1 MSDMNTEPAPD
12 PLNEAL
18 KVLRDQPVPP
28 LPTLLEASTVEA
40 LQTNSLAPEVLR
52 LRQRRQ
58 LMFRIARY
66 GSLATAALVLIILGA
81 SFLLM
86 DRNAGFAF
94 GQVVQKVKD
103 AKSVNFR
110 CKQKIKSDSPTLVQR
125 WFMQGNGVRMEMPGK
140 QESFQVDEPIIMA
153 LIGNLK
159 QKRAIQL
166 DFREKVAKL
175 ISIEDNVTKS
185 FANPIDQLRTLKD
198 QDAKRE
204 ADEDLEGHKTH
215 VYSLK
220 RIDIFGGNGKTGAG
234 DSFRLWV
241 NPKTG
246 LPVRIV
252 VESLHSGKKD
262 KMVLIFDEFAW
273 NEPMAPEKFSVD
285 VPKGF
290 TEEAK

>member
-1 MSDMNTEPAPD
+1 MSDMNTKPAPD
-12 PLNEAL
+12 PLDEAV

-52 LRQRRQ
+52 LRQRRE

-66 GSLATAALVLIILGA
+66 GSLATAGLVLIILGA

-159 QKRAIQL
+159 QKRGIQL
-166 DFREKVAKL
+166 NFKDKVAKL
-175 ISIEDNVTKS
+175 ISIEDNVAKS

-204 ADEDLEGHKTH
+204 ADEELDGHKTH

-252 VESLHSGKKD
+252 VEGLHSEKKD
-262 KMVLIFDEFAW
+262 KMVLIFDEFVW
-273 NEPMAPEKFSVD
+273 NEPMAPEMFSVD
-285 VPKGF
+285 LPKGF

>member
-1 MSDMNTEPAPD
+1 MSDMNTKPASD
-12 PLNEAL
+12 PLDKAV

-40 LQTNSLAPEVLR
+40 LQTNSATPEILR
-52 LRQRRQ
+52 LRKRRE
-58 LMFRIARY
+58 LMLRIARY
-66 GSLATAALVLIILGA
+66 GSLAAAALVLIILGA
-81 SFLLM
+81 SFFLM

-103 AKSVNFR
+103 AKSVSFR
-110 CKQKIKSDSPTLVQR
+110 CKQKIKADAPTLEQR
-125 WFMQGNGVRMEMPGK
+125 WFMQGDGMRMEMPGK
-140 QESFQVDEPIIMA
+140 QEAFQVDEPIIMA
-153 LIGNLK
+153 YIGNLK

-166 DFREKVAKL
+166 NFKDKVATL
-175 ISIEDNVTKS
+175 ISLEDKMTKS

-204 ADEDLEGHKTH
+204 ADEDLDGHKTH

-220 RIDIFGGNGKTGAG
+220 RIDLFGGKGKTGDG
-234 DSFRLWV
+234 DSFRVWV

-252 VESLHSGKKD
+252 IESLHSEKKD
-262 KMVLIFDEFAW
+262 KMVLIFDEFVW
-273 NEPMAPEKFSVD
+273 NEPMAAEMFSVE